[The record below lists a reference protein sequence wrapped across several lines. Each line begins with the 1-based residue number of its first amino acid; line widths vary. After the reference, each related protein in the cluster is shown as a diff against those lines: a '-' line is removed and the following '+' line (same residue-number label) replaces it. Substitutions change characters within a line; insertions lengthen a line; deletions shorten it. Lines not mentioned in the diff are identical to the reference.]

1 MSKTANERFHQQG
14 WTADDITE
22 NSGVA
27 IKNLNDSLVL
37 AGSLLE
43 IQAARE
49 FIKDACHQCK
59 AYAKEK
65 KVPEMNQNN
74 SLDYDNSLVIQQTD
88 SKIKNELSHDDKDK
102 TEFRNE
108 SSMENSIGTKSPKD
122 ASGKLEGA
130 LQKPLATVFID
141 QKSQFMDDLSANV
154 ASLPTEAGRKV
165 ELQEPVNQS
174 IRQKERVYIPYLEF
188 EILENLFPESSDMAK
203 NVIIFKKDV
212 VEIVGNH
219 DAVKPYRDAI
229 KKIEGYQKIALD
241 LKESGLKNFRF
252 HQKNIEMVFPN
263 VLVLLHKEKMHI
275 VSHENY
281 PELKENVL
289 SIISQQFNKG
299 SRNGDHRGR
308 GKSVPSSNYKVEQ
321 REQVSTP
328 IQKTAL
334 GKQVFQRKEFRVFV
348 QPGDVFSLDD
358 FDCLVNPTNEYLDL
372 ERKGGLS
379 AAVHDRAGEKVQR
392 ECTNII
398 RKRKRIEVGQC
409 VSTSAGNL
417 KYKRIVHTIV
427 RPWKETNQSKLQYET
442 AMLHIQEIVKE
453 CLALATNERMTS
465 IVFPAI
471 GSGKYNYICKKETY
485 QIIDV

>member
-108 SSMENSIGTKSPKD
+108 SSMENSIGTKTPKD
-122 ASGKLEGA
+122 APGKL
-130 LQKPLATVFID
+130 QKSLATTFID
-141 QKSQFMDDLSANV
+141 KKSQFMGDLSANI

-165 ELQEPVNQS
+165 ELQEPANQT
-174 IRQKERVYIPYLEF
+174 IRQKERVRFSYLEF
-188 EILENLFPESSDMAK
+188 EILENFFPESSDMAK
-203 NVIIFKKDV
+203 NVNILKKDV
-212 VEIVGNH
+212 VEIVGND
-219 DAVKPYRDAI
+219 DAVQPYRDAI
-229 KKIEGYQKIALD
+229 TKIEGYQKMALD
-241 LKESGLKNFRF
+241 LKEADLKNFRI
-252 HQKNIEMVFPN
+252 HQNNIQMVFPN
-263 VLVLLHKEKMHI
+263 VLVLLHKGQMYI
-275 VSHENY
+275 VSHENN
-281 PELKENVL
+281 PGLKENVL
-289 SIISQQFNKG
+289 SIISQQVNKG

-321 REQVSTP
+321 RDQVSTP

-372 ERKGGLS
+372 KRKGGLS

-417 KYKRIVHTIV
+417 KYERIVHTIV